1 MFWLIV
7 FMLIGSINANTNVL
21 RLRNTSLR
29 FIISDDFQRLSRN
42 INNMKLLTKEKIN
55 FIVNKCMSKYY
66 HISYLYYEL
75 SDEEKDIIEFITSL
89 CY

>member
-42 INNMKLLTKEKIN
+42 INNMKLLTKDKIN
-55 FIVNKCMSKYY
+55 VILNKCMSKYY
-66 HISYLYYEL
+66 HISYLYYDL

>member
-29 FIISDDFQRLSRN
+29 FIISDDFQRLTRN
-42 INNMKLLTKEKIN
+42 INNIKLLTKDKLNVIIN
-55 FIVNKCMSKYY
+55 KYISSYY
-66 HISYLYYEL
+66 HVSYLYYEL
-75 SDEEKDIIEFITSL
+75 SEEQKELIEFITSL